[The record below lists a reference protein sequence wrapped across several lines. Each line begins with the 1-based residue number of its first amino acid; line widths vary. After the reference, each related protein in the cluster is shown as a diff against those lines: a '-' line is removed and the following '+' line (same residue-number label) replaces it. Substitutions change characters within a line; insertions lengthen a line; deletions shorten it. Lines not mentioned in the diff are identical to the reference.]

1 MYVPSRHS
9 LSSTIDTA
17 EHWVVVGHGMAAMR
31 LLERLV
37 EQAMP
42 NVRITVISGESQGGY
57 NRIGLSDVLAGKR
70 TVEALLNKPHT
81 WYAQQ
86 GMAWVEGW
94 VEQINR
100 TAQTVHLSD
109 GREIAYD
116 RLILATGSSASLPDI
131 PGAAGAGVTVFR
143 TLEDAAGLM
152 QLNTQDHAV
161 VLGGG
166 LLGIEAAVGLAGRG
180 VAVTLLHRGAWLM
193 NRQLDDYAATWLV
206 EELTARGVN
215 VVLNASA
222 QAIERVDGQVTGVR
236 VTAEHTLSANI
247 VVAAMGVQANTAL
260 AEQAGLDV
268 DGGIKVDDR
277 MQTSDS
283 AIWALGECVSHRG
296 QQYGLVA
303 PLYEQADVL
312 AELLCNPHTT
322 ARYTGSITAT
332 HLKVSGVPVFSSGDT
347 AGKDAE
353 SVIWQ
358 DRQHRHYKRLF
369 LRNGH
374 LVGAVLYGDITDG
387 AFYQQLIQ
395 QKTNVDAW
403 RNHLIFGAAHCGSDP
418 LIQAAA

>member
-1 MYVPSRHS
+1 MHVPGRRS
-9 LSSTIDTA
+9 LNSTPDTA

-31 LLERLV
+31 LLEKL
-37 EQAMP
+37 ADSP
-42 NVRITVISGESQGGY
+42 KPSVRITVISGESQGGY

-70 TVEALLNKPHT
+70 TPEALLSKPHV

-94 VEQINR
+94 VVRINR
-100 TAQTVHLSD
+100 AARMVYLSD
-109 GREIAYD
+109 GRGIAYD

-131 PGAAGAGVTVFR
+131 PGVAGTGVTVFR
-143 TLEDAAGLM
+143 TLDDAAGLM
-152 QLNTQDHAV
+152 QLSARDHAV

-206 EELTARGVN
+206 EELTARGIN
-215 VVLNASA
+215 VLLNASA

-236 VTAEHTLSANI
+236 VTAERTLSANI
-247 VVAAMGVQANTAL
+247 VVAAMGVQANIAL
-260 AEQAGLDV
+260 AEKAGLDA
-268 DGGIKVDDR
+268 DEGIKVDDQ
-277 MQTSDS
+277 MQTSDP

-312 AELLCNPHTT
+312 AELLCDPRSTS
-322 ARYTGSITAT
+322 RYTGSVTAT

-347 AGKDAE
+347 TGKDAE
-353 SVIWQ
+353 SVVWQ

-395 QKTNVDAW
+395 QQADVDAW
-403 RNHLIFGAAHCGSDP
+403 RNHLIFGAAHCGSDS